1 MKKYVLIIYFFVGS
15 VSLFS
20 QSLSK
25 VQLDSLFNDFIKY
38 KNAGITNISAVKQEP
53 VKCGFVI
60 AHSIKTHFNS
70 FSYEQQQ
77 ILKPLIIQPVM
88 QTSIVSPS
96 GFFRIHYDTT
106 GINKPNYEKDSDTSL
121 HLSDQV
127 LFTMYLDSVAIAA
140 DSAYNFEVN
149 YLGYPPP
156 PPDDTAGGDNKY
168 DIYLLNLGG
177 SYYGETQFDGNGG
190 PCYMMVNSNFTG
202 FPTLGIYAVRVTIAH
217 EFHHG
222 IQIGNYIYR
231 DADAWFYELTSTSM
245 EHFVYPSIPDYVN
258 YMSAY
263 FVNPQRSIARNNTIS
278 GGYDGYDLAIWNFYM
293 QKKFN
298 YDIIKRQWQLM
309 PQMRAI
315 EAINQSITE
324 KGASFSQILNEFGVW
339 VYFTNSRAKQGK
351 YFDQA
356 ATYPSISF
364 PISNSFQFPPYTSVN
379 SFNYPVSNNF
389 FNISIQLSSGTD
401 NLVPVITNSDYEAA
415 VANTESTFNFQ
426 YLLYN
431 YYVPG
436 TDTLGGKYFSKL
448 NTSVSSWFHSEIL
461 NDTWLGSNIVI
472 VPKVDS
478 INHYADYPYP
488 SPYKYSDSKLNIP
501 VDQNSTGDFDFN
513 VYSVGMKLVYSAKIS
528 ASNLNKVKPVIIWD
542 GLDNNKRKLSSG
554 VYIYAVKSG
563 NNVKKGK
570 IVIFNE

>member
-1 MKKYVLIIYFFVGS
+1 MIKYVLIIYFFVGS
-15 VSLFS
+15 VSLYS

-53 VKCGFVI
+53 VKCGFVLV
-60 AHSIKTHFNS
+60 HSIKTHFNS

-88 QTSIVSPS
+88 QTSIVSRS

-106 GINKPNYEKDSDTSL
+106 GNNTPAYYTSNDLL
-121 HLSDQV
+121 HYSQKV
-127 LFTMYLDSVAIAA
+127 LIQMYMDSVAIAA

-149 YLGYPPP
+149 YLGYPAP

-168 DIYLLNLGG
+168 DIYLRNLGVF
-177 SYYGETQFDGNGG
+177 YGRTQFDGNGG
-190 PCYMMVNSNFTG
+190 TSYMEVNNNFTPD
-202 FPTLGIYAVRVTIAH
+202 FPTRGINAVRVTIAH

-222 IQIGNYIYR
+222 IQVGNYIYR
-231 DADAWFYELTSTSM
+231 DSDAWFHELTSTSM

-258 YMSAY
+258 YMSYY
-263 FVNPQRSIARNNTIS
+263 FANPQRSIARNNVIKE
-278 GGYDGYDLAIWNFYM
+278 YDGYDLAIWNFYM

-309 PQMRAI
+309 PQIRAI

-324 KGASFSQILNEFGVW
+324 KGALFSQILNEFGVW

-389 FNISIQLSSGTD
+389 FNISIQLFSGAD

-415 VANTESTFNFQ
+415 VASTESTFNFQ

-436 TDTLGGKYFSKL
+436 TDTLGGKYYSKL
-448 NTSVSSWFHSEIL
+448 ITSESSWFHSEIL
-461 NDTWLGSNIVI
+461 NDAWLGSLEIF
-472 VPKVDS
+472 
-478 INHYADYPYP
+478 NHNADFAFP
-488 SPYKYSDSKLNIP
+488 SPFNYSYPVLYIP
-501 VDQNSTGDFDFN
+501 VDQNSSGEYN
-513 VYSVGMKLVYSAKIS
+513 LNIYSIGLKLVYSSIVS
-528 ASNLNKVKPVIIWD
+528 EIQLDGVKPVIIWN
-542 GLDNNKRKLSSG
+542 GKDNNNRKLSSG

>member
-1 MKKYVLIIYFFVGS
+1 MKKYTLILLFLSGS
-15 VSLFS
+15 ISLFS
-20 QSLSK
+20 QNIPK
-25 VQLDSLFNDFIKY
+25 EQLDKLFSDFMKY
-38 KNAGITNISAVKQEP
+38 KNTGITDNSVIKQEP
-53 VKCGFVI
+53 VKCGFVLI
-60 AHSIKTHFNS
+60 NSVRVHFNS
-70 FSYEQQQ
+70 FTYEQQQ
-77 ILKPLIIQPVM
+77 LLKPLLTRPVL
-88 QTSIVSPS
+88 QASIVSPS
-96 GFFRIHYDTT
+96 GFFRIHYDTI
-106 GINKPNYEKDSDTSL
+106 GINTPVYYTAADTL
-121 HLSDQV
+121 HYSKQALLQ
-127 LFTMYLDSVAIAA
+127 LYLDSTAITA
-140 DSAYNFEVN
+140 DSAYNFEIN
-149 YLGYPPP
+149 NLGYPPP
-156 PPDDTAGGDNKY
+156 PSDDTAGGDNKY
-168 DIYLLNLGG
+168 DIYLWNLG
-177 SYYGETQFDGNGG
+177 SYYGDTQFDGNKG
-190 PCYMMVNSNFTG
+190 PSYMEVNSNFTG

-222 IQIGNYIYR
+222 IQVGNYIYR
-231 DADAWFYELTSTSM
+231 DTDAWFHELTSTSM

-324 KGASFSQILNEFGVW
+324 KGALFSQILNEFGVW

-415 VANTESTFNFQ
+415 
-426 YLLYN
+426 
-431 YYVPG
+431 
-436 TDTLGGKYFSKL
+436 
-448 NTSVSSWFHSEIL
+448 
-461 NDTWLGSNIVI
+461 
-472 VPKVDS
+472 
-478 INHYADYPYP
+478 
-488 SPYKYSDSKLNIP
+488 
-501 VDQNSTGDFDFN
+501 
-513 VYSVGMKLVYSAKIS
+513 
-528 ASNLNKVKPVIIWD
+528 
-542 GLDNNKRKLSSG
+542 
-554 VYIYAVKSG
+554 
-563 NNVKKGK
+563 
-570 IVIFNE
+570 

>member
-1 MKKYVLIIYFFVGS
+1 MIKYVLIIYLFAGS
-15 VSLFS
+15 ISLFS
-20 QSLSK
+20 QSISK
-25 VQLDSLFNDFIKY
+25 VQLDNLFNDFIKY
-38 KNAGITNISAVKQEP
+38 KNSGITAGSVIKQEP
-53 VKCGFVI
+53 VKCGFVLV
-60 AHSIKTHFNS
+60 HSIKTHFNS

-88 QTSIVSPS
+88 QTSVVSPS

-106 GINKPNYEKDSDTSL
+106 GNNTPVYYTSNDLL
-121 HLSDQV
+121 HYSQKV
-127 LFTMYLDSVAIAA
+127 LIQMYMDSVAIAA
-140 DSAYNFEVN
+140 DSAYNFEIN

-156 PPDDTAGGDNKY
+156 SSDDTAGGDNKY
-168 DIYLLNLGG
+168 DIYLINLGW
-177 SYYGETQFDGNGG
+177 YGETDFDGDKG
-190 PCYMMVNSNFTG
+190 PSYMMVNSNFTRY
-202 FPTLGIYAVRVTIAH
+202 PTLGIYAVRVTIAH

-231 DADAWFYELTSTSM
+231 DSDAWFHELTSTSM

-263 FVNPQRSIARNNTIS
+263 FDNPQRSIARNNTVK
-278 GGYDGYDLAIWNFYM
+278 GFDGYDLAIWNFYI

-324 KGASFSQILNEFGVW
+324 KGALFSQILNEFGVW

-351 YFDQA
+351 YFDLA

-448 NTSVSSWFHSEIL
+448 ANSGSPWLNSEIL
-461 NDTWLGSNIVI
+461 NDTWLGYKVVI
-472 VPKVDS
+472 NP
-478 INHYADYPYP
+478 NADTVNPNADFAYP
-488 SPYKYSDSKLNIP
+488 SPFKYSDEVLNIP
-501 VDQNSTGDFDFN
+501 VGQNPSGEYN
-513 VYSVGMKLVYSAKIS
+513 LKVYSIGMKLVYSSTVSLPKQD
-528 ASNLNKVKPVIIWD
+528 KGKPVIAWD
-542 GLDNNKRKLSSG
+542 GKDNNNRKLSSG

>member
-1 MKKYVLIIYFFVGS
+1 MIKYVLTLFFFAGS
-15 VSLFS
+15 ISLFS
-20 QSLSK
+20 QNISK
-25 VQLDSLFNDFIKY
+25 EQLDKLFNDFIKY

-53 VKCGFVI
+53 VKCGFVL
-60 AHSIKTHFNS
+60 ANSVRMHFNN
-70 FSYEQQQ
+70 FTYEQQQ
-77 ILKPLIIQPVM
+77 LLKPLLTRPNL
-88 QTSIVSPS
+88 QTSLVSPS
-96 GFFRIHYDTT
+96 GFFRIHYDTSGNNT
-106 GINKPNYEKDSDTSL
+106 PAYYTDADLL
-121 HLSDQV
+121 HYSKQALLQ
-127 LFTMYLDSVAIAA
+127 MYLDSTAIAA
-140 DSAYNFEVN
+140 DSAYNFEIN

-156 PPDDTAGGDNKY
+156 PSDDTAGGDNKY
-168 DIYLLNLGG
+168 DIYLISLGW
-177 SYYGETQFDGNGG
+177 YGETDFDGDKG
-190 PCYMMVNSNFTG
+190 PSYMMVNSNFTG
-202 FPTLGIYAVRVTIAH
+202 YPTLGIYAVRVTIAH

-231 DADAWFYELTSTSM
+231 DSDAWFHELTSTSM

-263 FVNPQRSIARNNTIS
+263 FDNPQRSIARNNTIK
-278 GGYDGYDLAIWNFYM
+278 GFDGYDLAIWNFYM

-324 KGASFSQILNEFGVW
+324 KGALFSQILNEFGVW

-351 YFDQA
+351 YFDLA

-448 NTSVSSWFHSEIL
+448 ANSGSPWLNSEIL
-461 NDTWLGSNIVI
+461 NDTWLGYKVVI
-472 VPKVDS
+472 NP
-478 INHYADYPYP
+478 IADTVNPNADFAYP

-528 ASNLNKVKPVIIWD
+528 TSNLNKAKPVIIWD

>member
-1 MKKYVLIIYFFVGS
+1 MIKYVLIIYFFVGS
-15 VSLFS
+15 ASLYS

-38 KNAGITNISAVKQEP
+38 KKAGITDISITKHEP
-53 VKCGFVI
+53 VKCGFVLV
-60 AHSIKTHFNS
+60 HSINTHFNS

-77 ILKPLIIQPVM
+77 ILKPLIIRPVM
-88 QTSIVSPS
+88 QTSLVSHS

-106 GINKPNYEKDSDTSL
+106 EINKPNYEKDSDTSL

-140 DSAYNFEVN
+140 DSAYYFEVN
-149 YLGYPPP
+149 YLGYPAP

-177 SYYGETQFDGNGG
+177 SYYGDTQFDGNLS
-190 PCYMMVNSNFTG
+190 YMEVNNNFTG
-202 FPTLGIYAVRVTIAH
+202 FPTLGIFAVRVTVAH
-217 EFHHG
+217 EFHHS
-222 IQIGNYIYR
+222 IQVGNYIYR
-231 DADAWFYELTSTSM
+231 DSDTWFHELTSTCM

-258 YMSAY
+258 YMFTY
-263 FVNPQRSIARNNTIS
+263 FDNPQRSIARNNYT
-278 GGYDGYDLAIWNFYM
+278 DGYDLAIWNFYM

-324 KGASFSQILNEFGVW
+324 KGASFSQVLNEFGIW

-401 NLVPVITNSDYEAA
+401 NLVPVITNTDYEAA
-415 VANTESTFNFQ
+415 VANTASTFNFQ

-436 TDTLGGKYFSKL
+436 TDTISSKYYSKL
-448 NTSVSSWFHSEIL
+448 TTSGSPWFNSEIL
-461 NDTWLGSNIVI
+461 NDTWLGSTEIF
-472 VPKVDS
+472 
-478 INHYADYPYP
+478 NHDADFAFP
-488 SPYKYSDSKLNIP
+488 SPFNYSYSVLYIP
-501 VDQNSTGDFDFN
+501 VDQNTSGEYNLN
-513 VYSVGMKLVYSAKIS
+513 VYSIGMKLVYSSTVSLIK
-528 ASNLNKVKPVIIWD
+528 LDKVKPVIIWNGKD
-542 GLDNNKRKLSSG
+542 TNNRKLSSG

-563 NNVKKGK
+563 NNIKKGK